1 MLNPSRLEDLKRKMK
16 SNFDA
21 GKVAGCSLL
30 VCRKGEVTFLEHG
43 FANVERRDPVRRDT
57 IFRLYS
63 MTKPITMTA
72 VMQLY
77 ERGLVYLEDPL
88 YEFIPEFRDMP
99 VGIAEPDGSVRYGKP
114 RRPITIK
121 HLLTMTSGLSYPG
134 EGDAGERSLYQ
145 ALEKMEESGEDA
157 PTLEKARRV
166 AKEACLSFHPGE
178 RWKYGLSHD
187 IAAAVVEVVSGQR
200 YGEYLKENIFAPL
213 EMVDTAFFVS
223 PEKHARFTRA
233 HEWKG
238 GAYTECEGVNFLK
251 NYLSQPAYESGGG
264 GLVSTIDDYAHFCE
278 MLLNGGTRRGQRILG
293 RKTIEM
299 MRTDQLTEAQR
310 ADFGWTERGY
320 GYGLGMRTHLRPWTI
335 NGSAGEFGWD
345 GMMGT
350 WMAVDPAEEMYV
362 VYMQNMMPYNNCG
375 MRLMPILYAAL
386 D

>member
-30 VCRKGEVTFLEHG
+30 VCRKGEETYLEHG

-134 EGDAGERSLYQ
+134 EGDAGERSVYQ

-200 YGEYLKENIFAPL
+200 YGEYLKENFL
-213 EMVDTAFFVS
+213 RRLRWS
-223 PEKHARFTRA
+223 TRPS
-233 HEWKG
+233 
-238 GAYTECEGVNFLK
+238 L
-251 NYLSQPAYESGGG
+251 
-264 GLVSTIDDYAHFCE
+264 
-278 MLLNGGTRRGQRILG
+278 
-293 RKTIEM
+293 
-299 MRTDQLTEAQR
+299 
-310 ADFGWTERGY
+310 
-320 GYGLGMRTHLRPWTI
+320 
-335 NGSAGEFGWD
+335 
-345 GMMGT
+345 
-350 WMAVDPAEEMYV
+350 
-362 VYMQNMMPYNNCG
+362 
-375 MRLMPILYAAL
+375 
-386 D
+386 